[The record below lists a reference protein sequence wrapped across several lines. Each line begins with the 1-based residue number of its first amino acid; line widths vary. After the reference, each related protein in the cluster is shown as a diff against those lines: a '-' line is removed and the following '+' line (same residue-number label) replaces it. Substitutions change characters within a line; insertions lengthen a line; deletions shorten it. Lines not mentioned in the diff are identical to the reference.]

1 MAYRASR
8 GPSIFLEKS
17 GSLNFKHF
25 SALGGESVMRS
36 SLKSGAFNQL
46 KWSFPNPLIWSVT
59 QPNTSPCSLRSSPSP
74 ISLSQTDVFCGQKSV
89 WQFLACERPC
99 EQALSGAWGR
109 ERVLCIIFRASLLEV
124 VAINFDVKM
133 VDEATKR
140 TVASI
145 PTLKTKAGPRDS
157 DAWVQRLKE
166 EYTSLIKVKVIKAKK

>member
-1 MAYRASR
+1 MQ
-8 GPSIFLEKS
+8 
-17 GSLNFKHF
+17 
-25 SALGGESVMRS
+25 S

-46 KWSFPNPLIWSVT
+46 KWSSCNPLIWSVT
-59 QPNTSPCSLRSSPSP
+59 QVNTSPIVPDS
-74 ISLSQTDVFCGQKSV
+74 
-89 WQFLACERPC
+89 

-109 ERVLCIIFRASLLEV
+109 ERVLCITFRACLLEV
-124 VAINFDVKM
+124 VVINFDVKM